1 MEPYTSPATNVDN
14 TATEPRIGHCG
25 IGITSFILSIV
36 SLIAIVVMIGVAGY
50 MAATTPGGMDEQAPE
65 VILLGLIVIFIG
77 LVVFISLV
85 LSIVSVVR
93 KDRKKLFGILGLV
106 FSLFTVLVVGGIM
119 VLGLAAG

>member
-14 TATEPRIGHCG
+14 TSAEPNIGHCG

-36 SLIAIVVMIGVAGY
+36 SLIAIVVMIGIAGY